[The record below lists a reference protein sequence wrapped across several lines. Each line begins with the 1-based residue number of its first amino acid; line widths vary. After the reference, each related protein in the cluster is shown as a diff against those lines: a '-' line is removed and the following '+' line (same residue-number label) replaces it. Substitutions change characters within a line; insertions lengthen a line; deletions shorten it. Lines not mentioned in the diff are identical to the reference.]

1 MSVHQAESGT
11 IQLPSDQ
18 ATAVRH
24 RFVARHNLISE
35 KAWDAAKNIWDRA
48 TDEQRRDRRYLQDKL
63 ESTLT
68 PRYNAW
74 TYRQPEDS
82 AAKVEALRR
91 AEDLLG
97 VGEDDYNSKPRAPQ
111 KKNLS
116 VVGKTH
122 THFEGPYG
130 SVTFDTKK
138 NTLEWEA
145 DGNHGVE
152 EAHAEW
158 VWEAMHAELGK
169 VRWTRGSGGVIDGYD
184 EYRPEPR
191 ASAGFGP
198 VGLKDA
204 PEATQPFVKADGT
217 RVTQLDVNDARA
229 KKLRSQAR
237 HKNAEARA
245 MRQQAD
251 TLQDRR
257 RNGQFD
263 FRRGSAPEVRLR

>member
-1 MSVHQAESGT
+1 MSVHQGEGGL

-18 ATAVRH
+18 ATAIRH
-24 RFVARHNLISE
+24 AFVARHNAISD
-35 KAWDAAKNIWDRA
+35 KAWDAAKNIWDQA
-48 TDEQRRDRRYLQDKL
+48 TPAQRGDRRYLQEKL

-74 TYRQPEDS
+74 NYRQPEDS
-82 AAKVEALRR
+82 AAKAESLRR
-91 AEDLLG
+91 AEELLG
-97 VGEDDYNSKPRAPQ
+97 VGEYGYHSKPKAPQ

-122 THFEGPYG
+122 TRFDSPYG

-138 NTLEWEA
+138 NTLSWEA
-145 DGNHGVE
+145 GGNHGVD
-152 EAHAEW
+152 EAHTEW
-158 VWEAMHAELGK
+158 AWEALNSELGK

-184 EYRPEPR
+184 EYRPESR

-204 PEATQPFVKADGT
+204 PEVTQPFVKSDGT
-217 RVTQLDVNDARA
+217 RVTQLDINDARA
-229 KKLRSQAR
+229 KKLRAQAR
-237 HKNAEARA
+237 SKNAEARS
-245 MRQQAD
+245 MRQQANS
-251 TLQDRR
+251 LQDRR

-263 FRRGSAPEVRLR
+263 FRRGSSPEVFLR

>member
-24 RFVARHNLISE
+24 RFVERHNLISE
-35 KAWDAAKNIWDRA
+35 KAWTAAKNTWDHA
-48 TDEQRRDRRYLQDKL
+48 TSAQRKDSQHLRDNL
-63 ESTLT
+63 EAILT
-68 PRYNAW
+68 PRYNSW
-74 TYRQPEDS
+74 SYRQPEDS

-91 AEDLLG
+91 AESLLG
-97 VGEDDYNSKPRAPQ
+97 IDEYSYGSTPRAPQ
-111 KKNLS
+111 KKNLP
-116 VVGKTH
+116 VAGKTQ
-122 THFEGPYG
+122 TRFDGPFG
-130 SVTFDTKK
+130 SATFDTKK

-158 VWEAMHAELGK
+158 VWEAMHAELDK
-169 VRWTRGSGGVIDGYD
+169 VRWTRGSGGVINGDD

-204 PEATQPFVKADGT
+204 PEVTKPFVKADGT

-229 KKLRSQAR
+229 KKLRAQAR
-237 HKNAEARA
+237 SKNAEARA
-245 MRQQAD
+245 MRQHAD

>member
-24 RFVARHNLISE
+24 RFVARHNIISE
-35 KAWDAAKNIWDRA
+35 EAWNAAKGIWDRA
-48 TDEQRRDRRYLQDKL
+48 TEAQRKDADYLQGKL

-68 PRYNAW
+68 PRYTVW
-74 TYRQPEDS
+74 SYRTGEP
-82 AAKVEALRR
+82 AAKEESLRR
-91 AEDLLG
+91 AENLLG
-97 VGEDDYNSKPRAPQ
+97 IGEDSYYGSAPRAPQ
-111 KKNLS
+111 KKNLP
-116 VVGKTH
+116 VAGKTQ
-122 THFEGPYG
+122 TRFDGPFG

-138 NTLEWEA
+138 NTLNWEA

-158 VWEAMHAELGK
+158 VWEAMHAELDK

-204 PEATQPFVKADGT
+204 PEVTEPFVKADGT
-217 RVTQLDVNDARA
+217 SVTQLDVNNARA
-229 KKLRSQAR
+229 KKLRAQAR
-237 HKNAEARA
+237 NKDAEAHA
-245 MRQQAD
+245 MRQRAD
-251 TLQDRR
+251 ALQDRR

>member
-1 MSVHQAESGT
+1 MSVHQAEGGT

-18 ATAVRH
+18 ATALRH
-24 RFVARHNLISE
+24 QFVERHNLISQ
-35 KAWDAAKNIWDRA
+35 KAWDAAKTIWDQA
-48 TDEQRRDRRYLQDKL
+48 TPAQRGDRRYLQEKL

-74 TYRQPEDS
+74 NYRQPEDS
-82 AAKVEALRR
+82 AAKIESLRR
-91 AEDLLG
+91 AEELLG
-97 VGEDDYNSKPRAPQ
+97 VGDYGYNSKPRAPQ

-122 THFEGPYG
+122 TRFDSPYG
-130 SVTFDTKK
+130 SAAFDTKK
-138 NTLEWEA
+138 STLTWEA

-152 EAHAEW
+152 EAHTEW
-158 VWEAMHAELGK
+158 VWEAMNSELGK
-169 VRWTRGSGGVIDGYD
+169 VRWTRGSGGVIAGYD
-184 EYRPEPR
+184 EYRPDSR

-204 PEATQPFVKADGT
+204 PEVTQPFAKSDGT
-217 RVTQLDVNDARA
+217 RVTQLDVNEARA

-237 HKNAEARA
+237 AKNAEARS

-251 TLQDRR
+251 SIQDRR

-263 FRRGSAPEVRLR
+263 FRRGSSPEVFLR